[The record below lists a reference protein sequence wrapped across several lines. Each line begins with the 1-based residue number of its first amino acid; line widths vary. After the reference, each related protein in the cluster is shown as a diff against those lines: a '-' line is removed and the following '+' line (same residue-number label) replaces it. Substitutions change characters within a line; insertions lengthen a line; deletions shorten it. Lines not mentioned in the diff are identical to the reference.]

1 MYLFPAF
8 VTLLPHPQAQ
18 KGRMFVRSMAMALA
32 SAGTFIA
39 SVQFDSNFMI
49 VAFILSAI
57 TLRSFYKF
65 GYDKGISVLVSLV
78 GTIARSSSGQRGDGR
93 GGHHFIW
100 AGRAA
105 GIRPS

>member
-1 MYLFPAF
+1 MTATSKMVFGEQFQIKLDPSKLEAKDRGEWGRIYLDK
-8 VTLLPHPQAQ
+8 QAQ

-65 GYDKGISVLVSLV
+65 GYDKGILDDWE
-78 GTIARSSSGQRGDGR
+78 TKIM
-93 GGHHFIW
+93 
-100 AGRAA
+100 
-105 GIRPS
+105 IRVDK